1 MKRAMNIMKTLAS
14 KLKEVALQSYFFILG
29 LTLFNLGIFL
39 FNLKIGIIT
48 TGIIF
53 IVLALIINSEKR
65 GGK

>member
-1 MKRAMNIMKTLAS
+1 MNIMKIIRS
-14 KLKEVALQSYFFILG
+14 KLKEMALQTYLFLTG
-29 LTLFNLGIFL
+29 LTLFNLGIYL

-53 IVLALIINSEKR
+53 IVLAVIINSEKK

>member
-1 MKRAMNIMKTLAS
+1 MNIMKTLVS
-14 KLKEVALQSYFFILG
+14 KLKEIALQTYLFLTG
-29 LTLFNLGIFL
+29 LTLFNLGIYLL

-53 IVLALIINSEKR
+53 VILALIINSEKK

>member
-1 MKRAMNIMKTLAS
+1 MNIIETLLS
-14 KLKEVALQSYFFILG
+14 KVALQTYFFILG
-29 LTLFNLGIFL
+29 LVLFNLGIYL

-53 IVLALIINSEKR
+53 VILALIINSEKK

>member
-1 MKRAMNIMKTLAS
+1 M
-14 KLKEVALQSYFFILG
+14 ALQTYLFLTG
-29 LTLFNLGIFL
+29 LTLFNLGIYL
-39 FNLKIGIIT
+39 FNLKIGTIT

>member
-1 MKRAMNIMKTLAS
+1 MKTLVS
-14 KLKEVALQSYFFILG
+14 KLKEIALQTYLFLTG
-29 LTLFNLGIFL
+29 LTLFNLGIYLL

-53 IVLALIINSEKR
+53 VILALIINSEKK

>member
-1 MKRAMNIMKTLAS
+1 MKNLMNTMKTFRSKIPIQTSLFLAGLFFLALAS
-14 KLKEVALQSYFFILG
+14 FI
-29 LTLFNLGIFL
+29 FNLIVGFY
-39 FNLKIGIIT
+39 T